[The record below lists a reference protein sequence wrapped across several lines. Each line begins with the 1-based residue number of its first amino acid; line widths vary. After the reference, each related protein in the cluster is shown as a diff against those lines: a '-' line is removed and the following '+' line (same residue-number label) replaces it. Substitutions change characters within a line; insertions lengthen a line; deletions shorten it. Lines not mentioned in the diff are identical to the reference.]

1 MRVLLA
7 AALAITGCDSRA
19 TASDP
24 PAGRA
29 EQKSKEYETCGASM
43 QCQDE
48 LRCFDQL
55 CRRTGRSTVGDLYA
69 AAGARAR
76 SKGDL
81 EAAIAAYAQALG
93 HYDAEKVALP
103 PDVDCAYG
111 AALAAATSS
120 KEHAELG

>member
-7 AALAITGCDSRA
+7 IALAAVGCDSRA

-24 PAGRA
+24 SAGRA

-48 LRCFDQL
+48 LRCFDHA
-55 CRRTGRSTVGDLYA
+55 CRRIARSTGGDYFA
-69 AAGARAR
+69 AAGAHAR
-76 SKGDL
+76 GKGEL
-81 EAAIAAYAQALG
+81 EAAIADYAQALG

-103 PDVDCAYG
+103 PDI
-111 AALAAATSS
+111 
-120 KEHAELG
+120 